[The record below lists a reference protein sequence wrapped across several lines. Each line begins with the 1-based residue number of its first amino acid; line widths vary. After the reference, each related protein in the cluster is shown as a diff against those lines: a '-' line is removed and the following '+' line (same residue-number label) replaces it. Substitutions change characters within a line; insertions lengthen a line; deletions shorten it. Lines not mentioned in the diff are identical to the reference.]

1 VYAYAELTGRQVEY
15 VAVSRDTTESDL
27 KQRRELQAG
36 GTSSFK
42 DAAPVT
48 AALEGRLLVL
58 DGIEKA
64 ERNVLPTLNNL
75 LENREMALDDGR
87 FLMRDSAYDALFTQE
102 AQAAGTNGSNDSS
115 ASSGSLE
122 SRLCRVHPDFRVV
135 ALGLPTPPYPGF
147 SLDPPLRSRF
157 QARVVGAPSAS
168 SCLDALQH
176 AAPRLDPSVARAL
189 CLTGEASRLL
199 EASLQKN
206 GDPIQGSALF
216 PTFPHWA
223 LPNLARFLETRPDL
237 SASEALLRNWPAL
250 LPGLQGPHDGVHCES
265 ARKLVQTHLSPV
277 SSSSASKTSDK
288 DALVDPP
295 GFVSSPALEQTL
307 DSMLADLEQGCDVC
321 VVGGRGA
328 GKSILAHTLAL
339 RYQHRQKVAAAST
352 SAAHVDSTIGG
363 GGSGGGVRTLP
374 LYKDLSARDLLQR
387 RATDPH
393 TGATTWEDSPLVAAA
408 KQGQVLILDGV
419 DRLPPDVLASL
430 QRLTQDRYLDLC
442 DGSRLVPPLPDA
454 SASATSSSGAFSSPF
469 TQTESSVA
477 TQGGQQQ
484 GEGAKSSVGF
494 VHPSFRLIALGAPPP
509 SGKGSWLSAETATLF
524 RTHVLPPADPDHVKS
539 LLVNQAPNCPP
550 EVLDQLLKF
559 QRALNGRS
567 AGSKNSGDRNSSSS
581 LALSVRQLG
590 RIVRRLGQFPATA
603 ASDLPGLIDRA
614 LLVDFLPQQQR
625 LAVQAAQAK
634 AGMTPQGQEEGSSNA
649 GGDGVAPASSAISPE
664 IDMSAQGSGSS
675 NSGGANNGILR
686 IGNVSA
692 ARRHANRPE
701 LVPNPL
707 FYDNPAHTR
716 VMADVLASHAAG
728 EKAILLIGN
737 QGVGK
742 NKVAD
747 RLLHLLNAEREYVQ
761 LHRDTT
767 LGALTLL
774 PSLED
779 GRITWHDSPLVRA
792 LTLGRVVVVDEAD
805 KAPLEVV
812 VLLKALL
819 EDGEILLA
827 DGRRVLSASRI
838 AQEGVSGSDT
848 SDDVIPVHPD
858 FSMWVLA
865 NRPGFPF
872 LGNNFF
878 GAAGD
883 AFAVHVLDNP
893 DANSEKAL
901 LERYAPTIAASA
913 PEGPLLLDRL
923 AGAFAD
929 LRDLHS
935 PAASSSGGG
944 RGKGGGGSLAYPYS
958 MREAVAVAKHLEMFP
973 KDGIVAA
980 LENVLAFDTYAP
992 GTRAQVARVFQAR
1005 GIPLPEDPNDNYGDK
1020 PTVNLAEPTPLPS
1033 PVLAETWKSKGEG
1046 NN

>member
-1 VYAYAELTGRQVEY
+1 MYAYAELTGREVEY

-36 GTSSFK
+36 GSSSFK

-87 FLMRDSAYDALFTQE
+87 FLMRDSAYDALFSQE
-102 AQAAGTNGSNDSS
+102 AQATSTSNNDP
-115 ASSGSLE
+115 ASSNSLE

-157 QARVVGAPSAS
+157 QARVVGAPCAS

-176 AAPRLDPSVARAL
+176 AAPQLDPSVARAL

-199 EASLQKN
+199 EASLQKS
-206 GDPIQGSALF
+206 GDPIQGAALF

-223 LPNLARFLETRPDL
+223 LPNLARFLEARPDL
-237 SASEALLRNWPAL
+237 SASEALMRNWPAL
-250 LPGLQGPHDGVHCES
+250 LPGLQGPHDSVHVES

-277 SSSSASKTSDK
+277 SSSTSSKKTKDK
-288 DALVDPP
+288 DATTVAAQGAKTSINPP

-307 DSMLADLEQGCDVC
+307 DAMLADLEQGCDVC

-328 GKSILAHTLAL
+328 GKSILAHTLAV
-339 RYQHRQKVAAAST
+339 RYQDRQKTTSFSANADSAT
-352 SAAHVDSTIGG
+352 SAGG
-363 GGSGGGVRTLP
+363 GGGGVRTLP

-442 DGSRLVPPLPDA
+442 DGSRLVPPPAND
-454 SASATSSSGAFSSPF
+454 SATDGAFSSPF
-469 TQTESSVA
+469 SQTDSIAA
-477 TQGGQQQ
+477 TQAGEQQN
-484 GEGAKSSVGF
+484 GDCGASSVGY

-539 LLVNQAPNCPP
+539 LLVKQAPNCPT
-550 EVLDQLLKF
+550 EVLDQLLEF
-559 QRALNGRS
+559 QKALGGRS
-567 AGSKNSGDRNSSSS
+567 GNSKGGSGGDTSSQ

-590 RIVRRLGQFPATA
+590 RIVRRLGQFPSTA
-603 ASDLPGLIDRA
+603 ASDLPGLINRA

-625 LAVQAAQAK
+625 LAVQAAQTS
-634 AGMTPQGQEEGSSNA
+634 AGITQQGQPEETS
-649 GGDGVAPASSAISPE
+649 DVSAALSTVSPE
-664 IDMSAQGSGSS
+664 IDMSTKGSDNNSS
-675 NSGGANNGILR
+675 GVNNGTLK
-686 IGNVSA
+686 IGHVSA
-692 ARRHANRPE
+692 ARRHASRPE

-707 FYDNPAHTR
+707 FYDNPAHTQ

-827 DGRRVLSASRI
+827 DGRRVLSAARI
-838 AQEGVSGSDT
+838 AQEGGSIG
-848 SDDVIPVHPD
+848 SDVIPVHPD

-901 LERYAPTIAASA
+901 LARYAPTIASSA
-913 PEGPLLLDRL
+913 PEGLLLLDRL
-923 AGAFAD
+923 AGAFSD

-935 PAASSSGGG
+935 PAASSGG
-944 RGKGGGGSLAYPYS
+944 GKGGGGSLAYPYS

-973 KDGIVAA
+973 ADGIVAA

-1005 GIPLPEDPNDNYGDK
+1005 GVPLPEDPSDGYDTLK

-1033 PVLAETWKSKGEG
+1033 PVLAETWKSTGGETG
-1046 NN
+1046 NSESGKN